1 MKKFELIITSI
12 LVPLDYLFLLLA
24 AISAYYLRYDI
35 LSDQLKPVV
44 YSFSLTT
51 YLSVASIVLIFW
63 VIILG
68 LSGSYSFSRQSMG
81 QELKQVFLGCSTAT
95 MLIIIAFFFNAQF
108 FSSRFIILALWILA
122 IVFLVLERTLIHF
135 FKKFFYLYGFG
146 VKKIIVIGADA
157 NTFNLIGLIKK
168 KPIFGLRVIEHLDR
182 FTNKEKEYLFQLNKK
197 SAIDEIIQADANLSL
212 GQKED
217 LFNFCQENQ
226 IGFKY
231 IASLLET
238 RLTNF
243 VINTFG
249 EWPIIEI
256 RHTKLDGW
264 GRITKRII
272 DLIISL
278 ISCIIL
284 IPISI
289 IVGLI
294 IIIDSTGPVF
304 VSLIRVGFRGN
315 LFNLYK
321 FRSMV
326 NNAKQ
331 LKDTIIQF
339 NERAGGPLFKM
350 KNDPRI
356 TKIGKFLRQYS
367 IDELPQ
373 FYNVLK
379 GEMSI
384 VGPRPHEPG
393 EVAKYENY
401 QKKLFNIKPGITGL
415 AQVSGRSELLF
426 SEEVRLDSYYIEN
439 WSVWLDFYIM
449 IKTFYVIIFRKNVA

>member
-1 MKKFELIITSI
+1 
-12 LVPLDYLFLLLA
+12 
-24 AISAYYLRYDI
+24 
-35 LSDQLKPVV
+35 
-44 YSFSLTT
+44 
-51 YLSVASIVLIFW
+51 
-63 VIILG
+63 
-68 LSGSYSFSRQSMG
+68 
-81 QELKQVFLGCSTAT
+81 
-95 MLIIIAFFFNAQF
+95 
-108 FSSRFIILALWILA
+108 
-122 IVFLVLERTLIHF
+122 
-135 FKKFFYLYGFG
+135 
-146 VKKIIVIGADA
+146 
-157 NTFNLIGLIKK
+157 
-168 KPIFGLRVIEHLDR
+168 
-182 FTNKEKEYLFQLNKK
+182 
-197 SAIDEIIQADANLSL
+197 
-212 GQKED
+212 
-217 LFNFCQENQ
+217 
-226 IGFKY
+226 
-231 IASLLET
+231 
-238 RLTNF
+238 
-243 VINTFG
+243 
-249 EWPIIEI
+249 
-256 RHTKLDGW
+256 
-264 GRITKRII
+264 
-272 DLIISL
+272 
-278 ISCIIL
+278 
-284 IPISI
+284 
-289 IVGLI
+289 
-294 IIIDSTGPVF
+294 
-304 VSLIRVGFRGN
+304 
-315 LFNLYK
+315 
-321 FRSMV
+321 MV